1 MLNKIIKQLE
11 AKIEE
16 SKTIKIESTI
26 VQSIEAGRRNAFKSA
41 IYIIKNHESEFEQE
55 IKKAFND
62 GANIGTT
69 PEDYYNQ
76 NYKNEQN

>member
-1 MLNKIIKQLE
+1 MLNKIIKELE
-11 AKIEE
+11 AKIELNKPTE
-16 SKTIKIESTI
+16 YC
-26 VQSIEAGRRNAFKSA
+26 SISNHAVCMGKVSAYKSA
-41 IYIIKNHESEFEQE
+41 ISIIKKHESEFEQE

-76 NYKNEQN
+76 NYKNE